1 MKPALRLFFVLGA
14 ACLARADFD
23 PQHWQTRMPI
33 ALKQAGGVSA
43 VVVDAAVYRASRA
56 ALRDLRVVHAGVE
69 APYRLRILSPRLE
82 QTELQPA
89 MLNKAAIPNAGIE
102 AVLDLNGHPAHNR
115 LRIATAR
122 HNFKENVGIET
133 SDDGHSWAVA
143 REDGLIFDVSRPDRK
158 VSELSVDYPVST
170 RRYVRLTI
178 LGWHD
183 PAYLASAWLT
193 YFEETGAVRDTV
205 STLAPVA
212 TEDPKARTTSLVA
225 DIGFG
230 GLAYDRLEVS
240 VASEA
245 AAFSRGAE
253 IATSSDAKAW
263 LFAGQGVIS
272 RTAREE
278 HLSIGFPEQWN
289 RYVRLTVFHG
299 DSAPLKVARIRLS
312 AFRRLLEFPSTATG
326 EYWLYAG
333 NPEARRPSYDLA
345 GLGTAGADVPNTT
358 PGGAEANPQ
367 YRAPERPWTDRNPY
381 VLNFFLIAAVGVM
394 GYVTMRLL
402 RRVKAG

>member
-1 MKPALRLFFVLGA
+1 MKPALRLFVVLGA

-33 ALKQAGGVSA
+33 TVKQAGGVSA

-56 ALRDLRVVHAGVE
+56 ALRDLRIVHAGVE
-69 APYRLRILSPRLE
+69 APYRLRILSARRE

-89 MLNKAAIPNAGIE
+89 LLNKAASPNAGVE
-102 AVLDLNGHPAHNR
+102 AVLDLKGHPAHNR
-115 LRIATAR
+115 LRIATAQ
-122 HNFKENVGIET
+122 HNFKENVRIET
-133 SDDGHSWAVA
+133 SDDARSWAVA
-143 REDGLIFDVSRPDRK
+143 REDGLIFDVSRPDRQ

-178 LGWHD
+178 PGWHD

-205 STLAPVA
+205 ATLTPAA
-212 TEDPKARTTSLVA
+212 TEDPKAQTTALVV
-225 DIGFG
+225 DIGFSG
-230 GLAYDRLEVS
+230 VPYDLVEVS
-240 VASEA
+240 VEGETG
-245 AAFSRGAE
+245 AFSRSVE
-253 IATSSDAKAW
+253 VATSGDAKAW
-263 LFAGQGVIS
+263 LFAGQGAIS
-272 RTAREE
+272 KAPREE

-289 RYVRLTVFHG
+289 RYVRLTLFHG
-299 DSAPLKVARIRLS
+299 DSAPLKVVRLRLS
-312 AFRRLLEFPSTATG
+312 VFRRLLDFRAAAAG

-333 NPEARRPSYDLA
+333 NPDARRPSYDLA
-345 GLGTAGADVPNTT
+345 GLRTADADVPNTT
-358 PGGAEANPQ
+358 LGGAERNPQ

-381 VLNFFLIAAVGVM
+381 VLNFFLLAAVGVM
-394 GYVTMRLL
+394 GYMTIRLL